1 MNSPGTLASQQQT
14 PNTLEFEKQ
23 EIIEVL
29 RNIEG
34 IVVSLGRL
42 TMAHA
47 DMPEDMWKEA
57 VFEYFLKSK
66 ALMSLP
72 SCREIL
78 SAPFSTELGDDDMGE
93 LERAMDGVE
102 YWSYKDFMS
111 KHSAKSES

>member
-1 MNSPGTLASQQQT
+1 MTPDTLQ
-14 PNTLEFEKQ
+14 FKKQ

-34 IVVSLGRL
+34 IVVSLDRL

-47 DMPEDMWKEA
+47 DMPEDLWKEA

-66 ALMSLP
+66 ALMALP
-72 SCREIL
+72 SCRAIL
-78 SAPFSTELGDDDMGE
+78 SAPFCTELEDDDMGE
-93 LERAMDGVE
+93 LERAMDGAE

-111 KHSAKSES
+111 RHPENSKP